1 MAGVVEVG
9 GRGAGFVGV
18 GRRDTGI
25 QVTLPNIP
33 LWLPVKAQ
41 QLLMTLT
48 RNTLHLALQTVAGAV
63 SNEAPVD
70 TGILAQSFG
79 ADPATQ
85 EGGIEML
92 GVTLTEASGR
102 VFSSLP
108 HAIVMDQG
116 RRPGQPIS
124 REGIDA
130 IGLWAQRKLGMSAD
144 EASSA
149 KWAIAQ
155 SIIDQGIEGRY
166 YFQAGVDAA
175 RPTVEQMFQAL
186 VQEVG
191 KQLTTVQR

>member
-1 MAGVVEVG
+1 MAGVIEVG
-9 GRGAGFVGV
+9 GRGAGFIGV
-18 GRRDTGI
+18 GRRETGI

-33 LWLPVKAQ
+33 LWLPEPAQ
-41 QLLMTLT
+41 RLLMTLT
-48 RNTLHLALQTVAGAV
+48 QNTLHLALQMVAGEV

-70 TGILAQSFG
+70 SGILAQSFG
-79 ADPATQ
+79 ADPATAT
-85 EGGIEML
+85 GGIELL

-108 HAIVMDQG
+108 YAVVMESG

-130 IGLWAQRKLGMSAD
+130 LGLWAQRKLGLSAD

-155 SIIDQGIEGRY
+155 SIIQQGIEGRY
-166 YFQAGVDAA
+166 YFEAAVANA
-175 RPTVEQMFQAL
+175 RPTVEQMFTAL
-186 VQEVG
+186 AQEVA